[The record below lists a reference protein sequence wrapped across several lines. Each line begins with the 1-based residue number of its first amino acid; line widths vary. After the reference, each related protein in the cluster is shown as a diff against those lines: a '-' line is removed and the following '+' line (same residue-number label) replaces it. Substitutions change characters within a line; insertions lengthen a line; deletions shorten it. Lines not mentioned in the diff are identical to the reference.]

1 MHILSISDREVNKI
15 KKDINIQIGQRVKK
29 VRHSRNLTREQ
40 LSEKL
45 GISTLFMGYIE
56 CGQKGMSLSTLQNVC
71 TTLRVSADYI
81 LLGIESENDKRS
93 SAEALLNSLDD
104 DYIPLAEESLKN
116 LISLIEMAEQKNT

>member
-1 MHILSISDREVNKI
+1 MNKI